1 MHILGD
7 TMIPL
12 ARTTSALCVSLLVL
26 SGCAREADTQ
36 RDEATAPDASAT
48 VAESDCKLG
57 VQLYSFR
64 HDLDKDLA
72 GTLARVKQL
81 GINCI
86 EPYSLHG
93 LTPEALRAE
102 FDKAGLSVVSYHL
115 AGDLFRGPP
124 EEAVNIGRVLGAKQV
139 GVAWLKESEHDAV
152 DEAKL
157 MKAAQQLNAMCPA
170 AQAAGMKVFY
180 HTHGYEFH
188 EGDPEAKLF
197 DKFVQALTPE
207 CVVLQLDVYWVA
219 YAGQDPVELI
229 KRYSD
234 RTLSLHIKDMAPTQ
248 AVAPFDGSKWS
259 GPLTDDSFAVI
270 GDGKLDWPALFAAS
284 REANVRW
291 YIIEDET
298 TKPYENVAAALPFLK
313 ESGIH

>member
-1 MHILGD
+1 
-7 TMIPL
+7 MIRPL
-12 ARTTSALCVSLLVL
+12 LRATSTLWVSLLIL
-26 SGCAREADTQ
+26 SGCGRDADPQQDQAPAAETTA
-36 RDEATAPDASAT
+36 ATLAD
-48 VAESDCKLG
+48 SDCKLG

-64 HDLDKDLA
+64 HDLDKDLP

-93 LTPEALRAE
+93 RTPEELRAE
-102 FDKAGLSVVSYHL
+102 FDKAGLTVVSYHL

-124 EEAVNIGRVLGAKQV
+124 EAAVNIGRVLGAKQV
-139 GVAWLKESEHDAV
+139 GVAWLKESENDAV

-157 MKAAQQLNAMCPA
+157 MQAAERLNAMCPA

-188 EGDPEAKLF
+188 EGDPDARLF
-197 DKFVQALTPE
+197 DKFVRALTPE
-207 CVVLQLDVYWVA
+207 CVVLQIDVYWVA
-219 YAGQDPVELI
+219 YAGQDPVKLI
-229 KRYSD
+229 NRYSD
-234 RTLSLHIKDMAPTQ
+234 RTLSLHIKDMAASQ

-259 GPLTDDSFAVI
+259 GPLTDESFAVI
-270 GDGKLDWPALFAAS
+270 GQGKLDWPALFAAA
-284 REANVRW
+284 EAAKVRW

-298 TKPYENVAAALPFLK
+298 TQPYEGVSAAMPFLK
-313 ESGIH
+313 EHGIQ

>member
-1 MHILGD
+1 
-7 TMIPL
+7 MIQPFL
-12 ARTTSALCVSLLVL
+12 RATSTLCISLLIL
-26 SGCAREADTQ
+26 SGCGRDAEPQQDQAPEAQ
-36 RDEATAPDASAT
+36 VETAAASTAD
-48 VAESDCKLG
+48 SDCKLG

-64 HDLDKDLA
+64 HDLDKDLP

-81 GINCI
+81 GIDCI

-102 FDKAGLSVVSYHL
+102 FDKAGLRVVSYHL
-115 AGDLFRGPP
+115 AGELFRGPP
-124 EEAVNIGRVLGAKQV
+124 EAAVNIARVLGAEQV
-139 GVAWLKESEHDAV
+139 GVAWIKESENDAV

-157 MKAAQQLNAMCPA
+157 MKAADQLNAMCPA

-188 EGDPEAKLF
+188 EGDPEGKLF

-219 YAGQDPVELI
+219 YAGQDPVKLI
-229 KRYSD
+229 NRYAD
-234 RTLSLHIKDMAPTQ
+234 RTLSLHIKDMAASQT
-248 AVAPFDGSKWS
+248 VAPFDGSKWS
-259 GPLTDDSFAVI
+259 GPLTDESFAVI
-270 GDGKLDWPALFAAS
+270 GQGKLDWPALFEAAKA
-284 REANVRW
+284 ANVRW

-298 TKPYENVAAALPFLK
+298 TKPYDAVTASLPFLK
-313 ESGIH
+313 EHGIQ